1 MRFSD
6 SKLRPY
12 SIFDPVDLSSRMDS
26 WPFLNACLKHWWAL
40 MSSAV
45 FTGLGVYA
53 AWQGKTNY
61 WIVAA
66 SIVAGAALFYVA
78 AFLAWRDEHKKY
90 QDEVA
95 KQGQPRLTAEFMVFD
110 NRTVLILYNSSDIPA
125 VNLSVE
131 DIRHGT
137 KVLRFSVPK
146 PVRSGPGTWVDSWI
160 LESGLHHPND
170 VMAFFAGMEFAG
182 QMSPSFHL
190 RINFRSQ
197 DSRSSVR
204 SWVLS
209 GYFHY
214 NRLTGKICMPQQFVE
229 AA

>member
-1 MRFSD
+1 
-6 SKLRPY
+6 
-12 SIFDPVDLSSRMDS
+12 MDS
-26 WPFLNACLKHWWAL
+26 FLGAWLKHWWAL
-40 MSSAV
+40 MSCAV

-53 AWQGKTNY
+53 AWRGKTNH

-66 SIVAGAALFYVA
+66 SIVAGVALFYVA
-78 AFLAWRDEHKKY
+78 AFLAWRDEHKRY
-90 QDEVA
+90 TDEFA
-95 KQGQPRLTAEFMVFD
+95 KQGQPKLTAEFMNID
-110 NRTVLILYNSSDIPA
+110 NRTMFILYNSSDMPA
-125 VNLSVE
+125 VNLSVQ

-137 KVLRFSVPK
+137 KVLRFSVSK
-146 PVRSGPGTWVDSWI
+146 PVRSGPETWVDSWI
-160 LESGLHHPND
+160 LENGLHDPND
-170 VMAFFAGMEFAG
+170 IMAFFADMQFAG

-190 RINFRSQ
+190 RVNYTGQ

-214 NRLTGKICMPQQFVE
+214 DRLTGKISMPQQYIE

>member
-1 MRFSD
+1 MEYF
-6 SKLRPY
+6 LRAW
-12 SIFDPVDLSSRMDS
+12 LR
-26 WPFLNACLKHWWAL
+26 HWWAL

-53 AWQGKTNY
+53 AWQDKPNH

-66 SIVAGAALFYVA
+66 SIVAGIALFYVA

-90 QDEVA
+90 EDEA
-95 KQGQPRLTAEFMVFD
+95 ARQGQPKLTAEFMSID
-110 NRTVLILYNSSDIPA
+110 NRTMLILYNSSAMPA
-125 VNLSVE
+125 VNLSVQ
-131 DIRHGT
+131 DIQHGT

-160 LESGLHHPND
+160 LEDGLHHPNN
-170 VMAFFAGMEFAG
+170 VMAFFAGMEFVG
-182 QMSPSFHL
+182 QASPSFHL
-190 RINFRSQ
+190 RVNYTSQ

-214 NRLTGKICMPQQFVE
+214 DRLTDKICIPQQYIE